1 MKKIIGLIIV
11 VAISISFAGCA
22 GNETKPVVKK
32 EFDANVP
39 AFKLASPTESR
50 IKQGDVTIM
59 VEPIGKPRVVY
70 QKYYQR
76 ASAMIDFKGKDFVN
90 IVTTPTLALS
100 DGKELANN
108 DVKFRMT
115 IFNNSQHVLRMKSS
129 VLTSDFDGRSNSL
142 NTNGSNQDFS
152 AAIITPGKQKSYD
165 LSILD
170 LSNFDNNVKTEGN
183 ISIALYE
190 LKVGDQSYNYE
201 WLYSYEN
208 KNIKIKA
215 FPRKEEVD
223 YIDSSSGLVG
233 KTVYSLTY

>member
-1 MKKIIGLIIV
+1 MKKIIGLIM

-39 AFKLASPTESR
+39 AFKLALPSESK

-59 VEPIGKPRVVY
+59 VEPIGKPTVVY
-70 QKYYQR
+70 QKYYEP
-76 ASAMIDFKGKDFVN
+76 ASAVINFKGKDYVN

-100 DGKELANN
+100 DGKDFSSN

-115 IFNNSQHVLRMKSS
+115 IFNNSQSVLRMKSS
-129 VLTSDFDGRSNSL
+129 VLTSDIDGKTNSL
-142 NTNGSNQDFS
+142 NTNGSNQEFS

-165 LSILD
+165 LSVLD
-170 LSNFDNNVKTEGN
+170 FSDFDNNAKTEGN

-190 LKVGDQSYNYE
+190 LRVGDKSYNYE
-201 WLYSYEN
+201 WLYSYKN

-215 FPRKEEVD
+215 FPRKEEGG
-223 YIDSSSGLVG
+223 YIDSHSGLAG